1 MVVLIYPRHDA
12 AQPVGRCRPRAGQRG
27 QRPDLLPRPVWTSY
41 PPQHTGLALP
51 ITSAATCRMA
61 LVIVV
66 SFHPGHCTGRLPTTG
81 LAGRSCQANGQAD
94 GELSPGWVGS
104 GRGPGA
110 GTRLPGGAHGDP
122 GSAVNMTPSGAIA
135 QRWSQNQRRNSS
147 ARAVLSAQG
156 CPHLP
161 CAQRWVRTGLP
172 GCVDGLGVGQDVHD
186 RAGQPAVS

>member
-1 MVVLIYPRHDA
+1 MVVLIYPGHDA

-51 ITSAATCRMA
+51 ITSAATCRMV

-66 SFHPGHCTGRLPTTG
+66 SFHPSHCTGRLPTTG

-94 GELSPGWVGS
+94 GELSPGLSRGRVGV
-104 GRGPGA
+104 RELGPGCPVA
-110 GTRLPGGAHGDP
+110 PTATLEAP
-122 GSAVNMTPSGAIA
+122 VNMTPSWAIA

-147 ARAVLSAQG
+147 ARAVLCSRVPSPA
-156 CPHLP
+156 